1 MIYSIVVGLIAGWL
15 AGQVMKGGGYGVL
28 VDINP
33 RDPWWHRRRLGVR
46 TARTPCGGINRFDYR
61 VVCRRGDSGLDRAE
75 VEKGVSKYFGGK
87 KRVATAGNGSRQ
99 RGFLQIIL
107 GGNGVGLVRHQ
118 EPFDGR
124 GALIL
129 QACTR

>member
-61 VVCRRGDSGLDRAE
+61 VVCRRGDSGLDRATG
-75 VEKGVSKYFGGK
+75 EKGVSISEVKN
-87 KRVATAGNGSRQ
+87 ALPRQ
-99 RGFLQIIL
+99 GT
-107 GGNGVGLVRHQ
+107 
-118 EPFDGR
+118 GR
-124 GALIL
+124 GNAFFYRLS
-129 QACTR
+129 